1 MKKNKI
7 IGFIGLSHLSLSYS
21 LVSAKRGYQIIMYDF
36 NNDLMEKFKK
46 FNLDFNEKSLLEKF
60 KNYRSFY
67 NLNNNIK
74 NLNKC
79 SLIFISLDVKTD
91 KNNIADYS
99 KIKKY
104 KNLLD
109 KKLKKKIPFIIQSQL
124 QPGFCNKLR
133 LGKRDVYY
141 QVETLIF
148 GKAFFRADKPERI
161 IVGYKN
167 TKKFNNFYVKYL
179 STFKC
184 PIIKMN
190 YYSAEIS
197 KIAINIFLSS
207 SVTVANI
214 LARISEKIG
223 SNYKDIELAL
233 RSDRRIG
240 FKSYLSAGLGIS
252 GGNLER
258 DLYSFKKV
266 LNKNNVNSDFV
277 NSIIKNSKISKN
289 WITEVFLKIYKK
301 NKIKKVSL
309 IGLSY
314 KKNNSSLKNSPS
326 INFLETM
333 KKLNIKV
340 DVYDDLINKYNGKDI
355 SNIQNVIKNP
365 ELVIFAR
372 DFINSDLI
380 IKKVF
385 NKKNKLKFCID
396 PFNLVKDK
404 YINNFKTKVFQIGKN

>member
-104 KNLLD
+104 INLLD

>member
-1 MKKNKI
+1 
-7 IGFIGLSHLSLSYS
+7 
-21 LVSAKRGYQIIMYDF
+21 
-36 NNDLMEKFKK
+36 
-46 FNLDFNEKSLLEKF
+46 
-60 KNYRSFY
+60 
-67 NLNNNIK
+67 
-74 NLNKC
+74 
-79 SLIFISLDVKTD
+79 
-91 KNNIADYS
+91 
-99 KIKKY
+99 
-104 KNLLD
+104 
-109 KKLKKKIPFIIQSQL
+109 
-124 QPGFCNKLR
+124 
-133 LGKRDVYY
+133 
-141 QVETLIF
+141 
-148 GKAFFRADKPERI
+148 
-161 IVGYKN
+161 
-167 TKKFNNFYVKYL
+167 
-179 STFKC
+179 
-184 PIIKMN
+184 MN

-214 LARISEKIG
+214 LARTSERIG

-240 FKSYLSAGLGIS
+240 LKSYLSAGLGIS

-258 DLYSFKKV
+258 DLYSLKKV
-266 LNKNNVNSDFV
+266 LNKNKINSDFI

-289 WITEVFLKIYKK
+289 WITEVFLKIHRKY
-301 NKIKKVSL
+301 KIKKISL

-326 INFLETM
+326 INFLETT

-355 SNIQNVIKNP
+355 SNINNVTKNP

-380 IKKVF
+380 IKKFF

-404 YINNFKTKVFQIGKN
+404 YINNFKTKVFQIGKK

>member
-1 MKKNKI
+1 MKENKI

-21 LVSAKRGYQIIMYDF
+21 LASAKRGYQIIMYDF
-36 NNDLMEKFKK
+36 NNDLMNKFKK
-46 FNLDFNEKSLLEKF
+46 LDLDFNEKSLLQKF
-60 KNYRSFY
+60 KKYRKFY
-67 NLNNNIK
+67 NLNNKIE
-74 NLNKC
+74 NLSKC
-79 SLIFISLDVKTD
+79 SLIFISQDVETN
-91 KNNIADYS
+91 KNNIANYS

-104 KNLLD
+104 INHLD
-109 KKLKKKIPFIIQSQL
+109 KNLKKKIPFIIQSQL
-124 QPGFCNKLR
+124 QPGFCNNLR
-133 LGKRDVYY
+133 LGKRHVYY

-148 GKAFFRADKPERI
+148 GKAFFRADKPDRI
-161 IVGYKN
+161 IVGYN
-167 TKKFNNFYVKYL
+167 NAKKFNNFYVKYL

-214 LARISEKIG
+214 LARISERVG

-266 LNKNNVNSDFV
+266 LNKNKINSDFV

-289 WITEVFLKIYKK
+289 WISEVFLKIHKK
-301 NKIKKVSL
+301 HKIKKVSL

-326 INFLETM
+326 INFLEAIN
-333 KKLNIKV
+333 KLNIKV
-340 DVYDDLINKYNGKDI
+340 DLYDDLIKRYNGKDI
-355 SNIQNVIKNP
+355 SNINNVIKNP

-372 DFINSDLI
+372 DFKNSDLI
-380 IKKVF
+380 IKKFF

-404 YINNFKTKVFQIGKN
+404 YTNNFKTKVFQIGKS